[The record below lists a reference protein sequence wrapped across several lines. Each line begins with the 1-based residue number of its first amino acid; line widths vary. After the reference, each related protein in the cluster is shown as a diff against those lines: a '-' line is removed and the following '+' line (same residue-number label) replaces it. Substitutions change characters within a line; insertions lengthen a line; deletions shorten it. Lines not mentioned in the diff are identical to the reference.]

1 MSTSRNLDSGSL
13 PRYLMEAIKNNSL
26 SKHLLEVQAW
36 AAKGD
41 VAACIAL
48 AHAYFYGGHGVD
60 KNFVEAR
67 YWLERIAQEDD
78 RTGFAPHR
86 LGIIYYKGLD
96 VQEDHHRAFK
106 YFRRAALRGN
116 TKSKMMVAAMQ
127 LDGDGTLKKPRSARA
142 TFYCCAKDQHLGMLT
157 RSVLVLRSCVW

>member
-1 MSTSRNLDSGSL
+1 MGSSRNIDAGSL
-13 PRYLMEAIKNNSL
+13 PRYLIEAIKSNSL

-67 YWLERIAQEDD
+67 YWLEKIGQEDD
-78 RTGFAPHR
+78 PTGFAPHR
-86 LGIIYYKGLD
+86 LGIIYYKGLG
-96 VQEDHHRAFK
+96 VLEDHHRAFK

-116 TKSKMMVAAMQ
+116 TKSKMMVSSMQ
-127 LDGDGTLKKPRSARA
+127 RDGDGTLKKPRAAR
-142 TFYCCAKDQHLGMLT
+142 TSFYYCSKDKKLGMLT
-157 RSVLVLRSCVW
+157 RSNLFLRSCGL